1 MLAFYRKYRP
11 STFNDL
17 IGQEITVRILQEAA
31 RQDRFSHAYLLSGP
45 RGTGKTTSARL
56 IAKIVNCEKRANDA
70 AFKSKGE
77 PCNTCEACIAI
88 ESGSALD
95 VIELDA
101 ASNRGIDEIRD
112 LKEHARVSPA
122 VLRRKIFIIDEAH
135 MLTKDAAN
143 ALLKTLEEPPPHL
156 IIILATT
163 EPEKLPAT
171 IISRTQQFNFK
182 KAGLKDIIIK
192 LGKIARDERIAV
204 SEEALELIA
213 ASSEGSFRDA
223 EALLDQAAIA
233 GKDEISRG
241 AIEKLLGRA
250 GFQVIARL
258 AENILKNNLSGAL
271 EIINEVSESG
281 INLTDF
287 TKDLLIHLRR
297 LALLAHHPGMKSLF
311 SNEMTDENLKETER
325 QAGFFE
331 KRHLAIIKSLIGAY
345 ENIRYSQFPIIPL
358 EIAVI
363 EEMGKNAAI

>member
-11 STFNDL
+11 STFNNL

-56 IAKIVNCEKRANDA
+56 IAKIVNCEKRGNDT

-77 PCNTCEACIAI
+77 PCNACDACIAI
-88 ESGSALD
+88 ESSSALD

-122 VLRRKIFIIDEAH
+122 VLRRKVFIIDEAH

-192 LGKIARDERIAV
+192 L
-204 SEEALELIA
+204 
-213 ASSEGSFRDA
+213 
-223 EALLDQAAIA
+223 
-233 GKDEISRG
+233 
-241 AIEKLLGRA
+241 
-250 GFQVIARL
+250 
-258 AENILKNNLSGAL
+258 
-271 EIINEVSESG
+271 
-281 INLTDF
+281 
-287 TKDLLIHLRR
+287 
-297 LALLAHHPGMKSLF
+297 
-311 SNEMTDENLKETER
+311 
-325 QAGFFE
+325 
-331 KRHLAIIKSLIGAY
+331 
-345 ENIRYSQFPIIPL
+345 
-358 EIAVI
+358 
-363 EEMGKNAAI
+363 